1 MNRDVLEEFRALETD
16 PVEEQPFGELPP
28 PSLPPREPH
37 SRRGG
42 RRLLLGVG
50 VAAVIA
56 AVLAVGLPLGSE
68 SGSRSGIPAA
78 LLTASAAA
86 ESAPTDG
93 VQYSRMKVR
102 SLMTTGGPGP
112 NGVYSLR
119 LPILVDTWVRADG
132 SGRVRRTYLPA
143 EWPGPRDKRR
153 AERLGDQRSLAQAEG
168 RRLPE
173 GFDEELSAEALAEEV
188 SFPSL
193 PAADSLSS
201 DPDQL
206 RAQLIASASDQN
218 SPANEALFSF
228 AGGLVLSPNVDGDV
242 RAAGYE
248 VIGSIPGIEVNN
260 RARDPLGR
268 RATAV
273 TLAEHRRGASVSTL
287 YFDPLTGQALA
298 EVRRLKH
305 LQNGLDSR
313 LLGSAVVTK
322 TRTLDEMPPVPES

>member
-1 MNRDVLEEFRALETD
+1 MKGDILEEFRSLEID
-16 PVEEQPFGELPP
+16 PAEERPFGELLP
-28 PSLPPREPH
+28 PSLPPREPQ

-50 VAAVIA
+50 VAAGIA
-56 AVLAVGLPLGSE
+56 AVVAVGLPLGSE
-68 SGSRSGIPAA
+68 SGNRSGIPAA

-86 ESAPTDG
+86 ESSPTDG
-93 VQYSRMKVR
+93 VQYSRMKIR

-112 NGVYSLR
+112 NDVYSLR
-119 LPILVDTWVRADG
+119 LPIVEDTWVRPDG

-173 GFDEELSAEALAEEV
+173 RYDEELSAEELAEEAG
-188 SFPSL
+188 PGL

-206 RAQLIASASDQN
+206 RAQLIASSSDEN
-218 SPANEALFSF
+218 RPVNEALFSE
-228 AGGLVLSPNVDGDV
+228 AAGLVLSPNVAGDV

-248 VIGSIPGIEVNN
+248 VIGSIPGIKVTDQ
-260 RARDPLGR
+260 ARDPLGR
-268 RATAV
+268 LTTAV
-273 TLAEHRRGASVSTL
+273 TMTEDRRGAAASTL
-287 YFDPLTGQALA
+287 YFDPATGQALA
-298 EVRRLKH
+298 EVQRLVH
-305 LQNGLDSR
+305 RENALDSR
-313 LLGSAVVTK
+313 LLGSAVVTRAK
-322 TRTLDEMPPVPES
+322 TVDEVPPPPAD